1 MKIIRYIFLIVS
13 CFLCP
18 FGGLNFVEAQNLDQ
32 PIKSTVKVGISEAG
46 TVKIAVR
53 GKYRLGAKFL
63 TEEKIYTF
71 SLQRKNILSS
81 DGGKSVSSLYI
92 KNESGEGSFRFEG
105 RNYSGN
111 IILLSN
117 KPGKITVINE
127 APIEDYLAGVIESE
141 ISPAWPKECIKA
153 QTVVARTY
161 ALKNSD
167 KHRSEGFEICAN
179 THCQVY
185 KGISKYKSV
194 QQAVAETKGEALV
207 FRGELI
213 NSYFHSNC
221 GGYTE
226 NVADV
231 WGKKNDPMVSYLR
244 RVRCPYGKED
254 PNYFWSWQI
263 NGDWL
268 VRAFNNSGYRI
279 ERIKKIS
286 LQGRTGSGRVR
297 DLVIYTERGKIILLA
312 TQFRMLVGPNRL
324 RSTMFKLRKKRDN
337 FIFSGQGWGHGVGLC
352 QWGARYLST
361 RRYNYKK
368 ILRFY
373 YPGTKIKR
381 LEY

>member
-1 MKIIRYIFLIVS
+1 MKIIRYILLIVS

-18 FGGLNFVEAQNLDQ
+18 VGGLT
-32 PIKSTVKVGISEAG
+32 IKAAVKVGISEAG

-53 GKYRLGAKFL
+53 GKYRWGAKFL
-63 TEEKIYTF
+63 TEGKIYTF
-71 SLQRKNILSS
+71 SSQGKNILSS
-81 DGGKSVSSLYI
+81 DGGKSASPLYI

-127 APIEDYLAGVIESE
+127 VPLEDYLSGVIESE
-141 ISPAWPKECIKA
+141 ISPAWPEECIKA
-153 QTVVARTY
+153 QAVVARTY
-161 ALKNSD
+161 ALKNSN

-194 QQAVAETKGEALV
+194 QQAVAETKGEVLV

-221 GGYTE
+221 GGSTE
-226 NVADV
+226 NVAEV
-231 WGKKNDPMVSYLR
+231 WGKKNDPPVSYLR
-244 RVRCPYGKED
+244 RVRCSYGKED
-254 PNYFWSWQI
+254 PWSWQI
-263 NGDWL
+263 NSDWL
-268 VRAFNNSGYRI
+268 VRAFNSSGYRI

-286 LQGRTGSGRVR
+286 LQGITGSGRVR
-297 DLVIYTERGKIILLA
+297 DLVIYTERGKIILPA
-312 TQFRMLVGPNRL
+312 VQFRMLVGPNRL
-324 RSTMFKLRKKRDN
+324 RSTMFKLRKKRDD

-352 QWGARYLST
+352 QWGARYLAA
-361 RRYNYKK
+361 RGYKYTK
-368 ILRFY
+368 ILRLY

-381 LEY
+381 LED